1 MQVRNIEAE
10 IEIRESADG
19 HEFVISTNAVDR
31 HGTVINSEGWDLTK
45 FRSNPI
51 MAYQHNTHSS
61 DPDDIIGTWD
71 VRIEGGKLIGK
82 PNYEPAELNAKADKI
97 RRKVEHGTIRAVSVG
112 FIPQEYH
119 WGTRKNGEDPDVL
132 YLDKNELLEVSI
144 VAVPSN
150 PESLKRSADELKRE
164 VMSSVLAKGGVV
176 KDFNINSCD
185 LVVALDDAKRAMESA
200 MGNIEDKPGLTN
212 HKARLFLIKS
222 KLNQ

>member
-45 FRSNPI
+45 FRANPI

-150 PESLKRSADELKRE
+150 PESLKRSAEELMNEIEKP
-164 VMSSVLAKGGVV
+164 VDPV
-176 KDFNINSCD
+176 
-185 LVVALDDAKRAMESA
+185 
-200 MGNIEDKPGLTN
+200 EDKPGLTN